1 MEAHPHP
8 DSLFDGTTLA
18 LAYPDLL
25 AVLAR
30 DHPAAVAAAARA
42 LEAGAASLRRLNPG
56 STFTSPGAFLARG
69 WIARTDPT
77 DVEGVHE
84 SQARDAAGRHLNGRV
99 TELRQRS
106 QDGLVF
112 GYEPANQVTGVAPP
126 LVRVRPVEGG
136 RRHAV
141 DLLDPED
148 GSASHVATP
157 APAPVRWDG
166 RGAPPPRELT
176 RGSPGHPLPV
186 GGGSPGAGTPLR
198 RPARP
203 GRSPSLPAAAA
214 RGGTPTQTSAARP
227 APLPCRPPAHR
238 TGACPAGARPL
249 PDGPPAGRRE
259 SRLRPVAPR
268 PPPHAG
274 TAPGGQ
280 PAPADRGRKLSPP
293 RDRRRLSPIPGR
305 VW

>member
-1 MEAHPHP
+1 MSTWGRPGAVPLSCRPRRSPTTAGPSRRGGSRSLTAPAMATRTMEAHPHP

-69 WIARTDPT
+69 WIARTHPT

-84 SQARDAAGRHLNGRV
+84 SQAREAAGRHLNGRV

-106 QDGLVF
+106 PDGLVF
-112 GYEPANQVTGVAPP
+112 GYEPANHVTGVAPP

-148 GSASHVATP
+148 GAASHVATP
-157 APAPVRWDG
+157 APAPVRWTAG
-166 RGAPPPRELT
+166 ERRAH
-176 RGSPGHPLPV
+176 GS
-186 GGGSPGAGTPLR
+186 
-198 RPARP
+198 
-203 GRSPSLPAAAA
+203 
-214 RGGTPTQTSAARP
+214 
-227 APLPCRPPAHR
+227 
-238 TGACPAGARPL
+238 
-249 PDGPPAGRRE
+249 
-259 SRLRPVAPR
+259 
-268 PPPHAG
+268 
-274 TAPGGQ
+274 
-280 PAPADRGRKLSPP
+280 
-293 RDRRRLSPIPGR
+293 
-305 VW
+305 